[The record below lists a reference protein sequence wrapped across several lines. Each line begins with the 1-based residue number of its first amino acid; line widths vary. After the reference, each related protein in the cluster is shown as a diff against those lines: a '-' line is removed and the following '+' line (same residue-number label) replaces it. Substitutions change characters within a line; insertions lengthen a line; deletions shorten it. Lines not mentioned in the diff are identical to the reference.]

1 MVNFSENI
9 KKLRQQQ
16 HMTQK
21 ELAERIGISKAMIS
35 AYETEMR
42 YPSYDVLIK
51 LATIFNVTTEWLEEK
66 QNKDD
71 LKKERKR
78 NMKDSAFSTR
88 IENMNEILKKE
99 GIGCFLVTP
108 SSDMKYL
115 CGYSIKVEEFYCP
128 GEEGEELLD
137 PKSVV

>member
-51 LATIFNVTTEWLEEK
+51 LATIFNVTTDFLLGLEK
-66 QNKDD
+66 QNTVDITD
-71 LKKERKR
+71 LDEEEIQVVVNFISVCKKRKK
-78 NMKDSAFSTR
+78 N
-88 IENMNEILKKE
+88 N
-99 GIGCFLVTP
+99 
-108 SSDMKYL
+108 
-115 CGYSIKVEEFYCP
+115 
-128 GEEGEELLD
+128 
-137 PKSVV
+137 

>member
-9 KKLRQQQ
+9 KKLRRQQ

-51 LATIFNVTTEWLEEK
+51 LATIFNVTTDFLLGLEK
-66 QNKDD
+66 QNTVDITD
-71 LKKERKR
+71 LDEEEIQVVVNFISVCKKRKK
-78 NMKDSAFSTR
+78 N
-88 IENMNEILKKE
+88 N
-99 GIGCFLVTP
+99 
-108 SSDMKYL
+108 
-115 CGYSIKVEEFYCP
+115 
-128 GEEGEELLD
+128 
-137 PKSVV
+137 

>member
-9 KKLRQQQ
+9 KKLRRQQ

-51 LATIFNVTTEWLEEK
+51 LAAVFGVTTDILLGLEK
-66 QNKDD
+66 KNTVDITD
-71 LKKERKR
+71 LDEEEIQIVVDLISICKKRKKI
-78 NMKDSAFSTR
+78 N
-88 IENMNEILKKE
+88 
-99 GIGCFLVTP
+99 
-108 SSDMKYL
+108 
-115 CGYSIKVEEFYCP
+115 
-128 GEEGEELLD
+128 
-137 PKSVV
+137 

>member
-51 LATIFNVTTEWLEEK
+51 LATIFNVTTDFLLGLEK
-66 QNKDD
+66 
-71 LKKERKR
+71 
-78 NMKDSAFSTR
+78 
-88 IENMNEILKKE
+88 
-99 GIGCFLVTP
+99 
-108 SSDMKYL
+108 
-115 CGYSIKVEEFYCP
+115 
-128 GEEGEELLD
+128 
-137 PKSVV
+137 

>member
-9 KKLRQQQ
+9 KKLRRQQ

-51 LATIFNVTTEWLEEK
+51 LAAVFGVTTDFLLGLEK
-66 QNKDD
+66 KNTVDITD
-71 LKKERKR
+71 LDEEEIQIVVDLISICKKRKKI
-78 NMKDSAFSTR
+78 N
-88 IENMNEILKKE
+88 
-99 GIGCFLVTP
+99 
-108 SSDMKYL
+108 
-115 CGYSIKVEEFYCP
+115 
-128 GEEGEELLD
+128 
-137 PKSVV
+137 

>member
-51 LATIFNVTTEWLEEK
+51 L
-66 QNKDD
+66 D
-71 LKKERKR
+71 LDKE
-78 NMKDSAFSTR
+78 MD
-88 IENMNEILKKE
+88 
-99 GIGCFLVTP
+99 
-108 SSDMKYL
+108 
-115 CGYSIKVEEFYCP
+115 
-128 GEEGEELLD
+128 
-137 PKSVV
+137 